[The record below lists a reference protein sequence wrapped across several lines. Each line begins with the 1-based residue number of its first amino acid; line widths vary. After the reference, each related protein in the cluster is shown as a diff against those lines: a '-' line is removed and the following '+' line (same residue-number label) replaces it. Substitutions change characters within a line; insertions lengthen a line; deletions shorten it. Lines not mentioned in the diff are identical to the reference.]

1 MINSILVQKFSH
13 GLWLLCR
20 YAALIGYLSACTDT
34 PGDDPRVFI
43 ATFKQQSMQ
52 SSPPALPMILPIE
65 PVTYTLGHRDPFAA
79 PQRATTAVASTKPK
93 PVQRNFP
100 PSVLEKYAT
109 ATLRMVGTLTQAD
122 MHWGL
127 IQSPDG
133 IVHRVRVGDYVGL
146 HQGRIQAIYPDKIL
160 LLEQSVSSSQQDE
173 AVRRVVLSIASA
185 S

>member
-1 MINSILVQKFSH
+1 MLVQKFYN

-20 YAALIGYLSACTDT
+20 YAALIGYLGACTDT
-34 PGDDPRVFI
+34 PGDDPRAFI

-52 SSPPALPMILPIE
+52 SSPPALPTILPIE
-65 PVTYTLGHRDPFAA
+65 PVTYTALGRRDPFAA
-79 PQRATTAVASTKPK
+79 PQQATTAVASTKPK

-122 MHWGL
+122 IHWGL

-146 HQGRIQAIYPDKIL
+146 HQGRIQAIYPDKIVL
-160 LLEQSVSSSQQDE
+160 FEQSVSASQQDE